1 MSEKT
6 TKTAVKTAQNKADKK
21 PATASKSS
29 VASPKIAAKKTA
41 SKTAATK
48 KSAPKAS
55 KPAVKKE
62 STKPTAAKTSTK
74 TAVSKSTKSAAKK
87 PATKTENKTAVK
99 KEENIKALTS
109 TFGLPTSVE
118 KEGLKKPKITPRQNP
133 AKAKHQSTAEK
144 ASPKTKSAS
153 STVTFDT
160 IKKASKQKGTE
171 LAKSSENST
180 SKKLINSLKIIEN
193 ISHTLGISDR
203 ERITF
208 DIEEISPNELRVRIV
223 NGTKNFKSPWFAIK
237 NEEPYIFMPAE
248 ILDMVFRMLRTAQK
262 ESFELRLER
271 SIWQHMPIDFGDV
284 WRVAMDELARSNF
297 AKEPDLEKLIA
308 KIKQEHP
315 NLFVDMTSF
324 IAGE

>member
-6 TKTAVKTAQNKADKK
+6 TKTAVKKTATKTAAKSAVKK
-21 PATASKSS
+21 PAAASKSS
-29 VASPKIAAKKTA
+29 TASTKIVTKKPA
-41 SKTAATK
+41 SKTESKRATK
-48 KSAPKAS
+48 KA
-55 KPAVKKE
+55 
-62 STKPTAAKTSTK
+62 
-74 TAVSKSTKSAAKK
+74 
-87 PATKTENKTAVK
+87 
-99 KEENIKALTS
+99 ENIGALTS

-118 KEGLKKPKITPRQNP
+118 KELKKPKITPRQNP
-133 AKAKHQSTAEK
+133 AKAKRQSAIEK
-144 ASPKTKSAS
+144 SSPKSQKATQA
-153 STVTFDT
+153 FDS
-160 IKKASKQKGTE
+160 IKKANKQKSTE
-171 LAKSSENST
+171 LAKSNENST

-208 DIEEISPNELRVRIV
+208 DIEEVSSNELRIRIV

-262 ESFELRLER
+262 ESFDLRLER

-284 WRVAMDELARSNF
+284 WRVAMDELARGNF

>member
-1 MSEKT
+1 MRYLLRLKTAFTPKKASWSGAIKIGEKMSEKT
-6 TKTAVKTAQNKADKK
+6 TKTTVKTAAKTATK
-21 PATASKSS
+21 PAAKKSAAASKSS
-29 VASPKIAAKKTA
+29 TA
-41 SKTAATK
+41 
-48 KSAPKAS
+48 
-55 KPAVKKE
+55 
-62 STKPTAAKTSTK
+62 STK
-74 TAVSKSTKSAAKK
+74 TATKKPASKTESKRAAKK
-87 PATKTENKTAVK
+87 A
-99 KEENIKALTS
+99 ENIGALTS
-109 TFGLPTSVE
+109 AFGLPTSVE
-118 KEGLKKPKITPRQNP
+118 NEELKKPKITPRQNP
-133 AKAKHQSTAEK
+133 AKAKRQSMTEK
-144 ASPKTKSAS
+144 TSPKSQKAS
-153 STVTFDT
+153 STQAFDS
-160 IKKASKQKGTE
+160 IKKANKQKSTE
-171 LAKSSENST
+171 LAKSNENST

-208 DIEEISPNELRVRIV
+208 DIEEVSSNELRVRIV

-284 WRVAMDELARSNF
+284 WRVAMDELARGNF

>member
-6 TKTAVKTAQNKADKK
+6 TKTAVKKTATKTAAKTATKK
-21 PATASKSS
+21 PAAASKSS
-29 VASPKIAAKKTA
+29 TA
-41 SKTAATK
+41 
-48 KSAPKAS
+48 
-55 KPAVKKE
+55 
-62 STKPTAAKTSTK
+62 STK
-74 TAVSKSTKSAAKK
+74 TATKKTATKK
-87 PATKTENKTAVK
+87 PASKTESKRATK
-99 KEENIKALTS
+99 KAENIGALTS

-118 KEGLKKPKITPRQNP
+118 KELKKPKITPRQNP
-133 AKAKHQSTAEK
+133 AKAKRQSMTEK
-144 ASPKTKSAS
+144 TSPKSQKATQA
-153 STVTFDT
+153 FDSV
-160 IKKASKQKGTE
+160 KKANKQKSTE
-171 LAKSSENST
+171 LAKSDST

-208 DIEEISPNELRVRIV
+208 DIEEVSSNELRIRIV

-262 ESFELRLER
+262 ESFDLRLER

-284 WRVAMDELARSNF
+284 WRVAMDELARGNF

>member
-6 TKTAVKTAQNKADKK
+6 TKTTVKK
-21 PATASKSS
+21 PAAKTAVKKPAAASKSS
-29 VASPKIAAKKTA
+29 TA
-41 SKTAATK
+41 
-48 KSAPKAS
+48 
-55 KPAVKKE
+55 
-62 STKPTAAKTSTK
+62 STK
-74 TAVSKSTKSAAKK
+74 TAVKK
-87 PATKTENKTAVK
+87 PASKTESKRATK
-99 KEENIKALTS
+99 KAENIGALTS

-118 KEGLKKPKITPRQNP
+118 NEELKKPKITPRQNP
-133 AKAKHQSTAEK
+133 AKAKRQSMTEKTSPKSQK
-144 ASPKTKSAS
+144 ASSAQA
-153 STVTFDT
+153 FDT
-160 IKKASKQKGTE
+160 TKKTNKQKSTE
-171 LAKSSENST
+171 LAKSNENST

-208 DIEEISPNELRVRIV
+208 DIEEVSSNELRIRIV

-284 WRVAMDELARSNF
+284 WRVAMDELARGNF

>member
-6 TKTAVKTAQNKADKK
+6 TKTAVK
-21 PATASKSS
+21 
-29 VASPKIAAKKTA
+29 KTA
-41 SKTAATK
+41 TKTAA
-48 KSAPKAS
+48 
-55 KPAVKKE
+55 KPAVKKSAAASKS
-62 STKPTAAKTSTK
+62 STASTK
-74 TAVSKSTKSAAKK
+74 TATKK
-87 PATKTENKTAVK
+87 PASKTESKIATK
-99 KEENIKALTS
+99 KAENIGALTS

-118 KEGLKKPKITPRQNP
+118 KELKKPKITPRQNP
-133 AKAKHQSTAEK
+133 AKAKRQSVREK
-144 ASPKTKSAS
+144 SSPKSQKATQA
-153 STVTFDT
+153 FDS
-160 IKKASKQKGTE
+160 IKKANKQKSTE
-171 LAKSSENST
+171 LAKSNENST

-208 DIEEISPNELRVRIV
+208 DIEEVSSNELRIRIV

-284 WRVAMDELARSNF
+284 WRVAMDELARGNF

>member
-6 TKTAVKTAQNKADKK
+6 TKTAVKKTATKTAAKSAVKK
-21 PATASKSS
+21 PAAASKSS
-29 VASPKIAAKKTA
+29 TA
-41 SKTAATK
+41 
-48 KSAPKAS
+48 
-55 KPAVKKE
+55 
-62 STKPTAAKTSTK
+62 STK
-74 TAVSKSTKSAAKK
+74 TATKK
-87 PATKTENKTAVK
+87 PANKTESKRATK
-99 KEENIKALTS
+99 KAENIGALTS

-118 KEGLKKPKITPRQNP
+118 KELKKPKITPRQNP
-133 AKAKHQSTAEK
+133 AKAKRQSVIEK
-144 ASPKTKSAS
+144 TSPKSQKATQA
-153 STVTFDT
+153 FDS
-160 IKKASKQKGTE
+160 IKKANKQKSTE
-171 LAKSSENST
+171 LAKSNENST

-208 DIEEISPNELRVRIV
+208 DIEEVSSNELRIRIV

-262 ESFELRLER
+262 ESFDLRLER

-284 WRVAMDELARSNF
+284 WRVAMDELARGNF

>member
-6 TKTAVKTAQNKADKK
+6 TKTAVKKTATKSAVKK
-21 PATASKSS
+21 PAAASKSS
-29 VASPKIAAKKTA
+29 TA
-41 SKTAATK
+41 
-48 KSAPKAS
+48 
-55 KPAVKKE
+55 
-62 STKPTAAKTSTK
+62 STK
-74 TAVSKSTKSAAKK
+74 TATKK
-87 PATKTENKTAVK
+87 PASKTESKRATK
-99 KEENIKALTS
+99 KAENIGALTS

-118 KEGLKKPKITPRQNP
+118 NEELKKPKIIPRQNP
-133 AKAKHQSTAEK
+133 AKAKGQSETEK
-144 ASPKTKSAS
+144 SSPKSQKATQA
-153 STVTFDT
+153 FDS
-160 IKKASKQKGTE
+160 IKKAGKQKSTE
-171 LAKSSENST
+171 LAKSNENST

-208 DIEEISPNELRVRIV
+208 DIEEVSSNELRIRIV

-262 ESFELRLER
+262 ESFDLRLER

-284 WRVAMDELARSNF
+284 WRVAMDELARGNF

>member
-6 TKTAVKTAQNKADKK
+6 TKTAVK
-21 PATASKSS
+21 
-29 VASPKIAAKKTA
+29 KTA
-41 SKTAATK
+41 TKTAAKT
-48 KSAPKAS
+48 AT
-55 KPAVKKE
+55 KPAVKKPAAASKSSTA
-62 STKPTAAKTSTK
+62 STKIAT
-74 TAVSKSTKSAAKK
+74 KK
-87 PATKTENKTAVK
+87 PASKTESKRATK
-99 KEENIKALTS
+99 KAENIGALTS

-118 KEGLKKPKITPRQNP
+118 NEELKKPKITPRQNP
-133 AKAKHQSTAEK
+133 AKAKRQSETEK
-144 ASPKTKSAS
+144 SSPKSQKATQA
-153 STVTFDT
+153 FDS
-160 IKKASKQKGTE
+160 IKKANKQKSTE
-171 LAKSSENST
+171 LAKSNENST

-208 DIEEISPNELRVRIV
+208 DIEEVSSNELRIRIV

-284 WRVAMDELARSNF
+284 WRVAMDELARGNF

>member
-6 TKTAVKTAQNKADKK
+6 TKTAVKKTATKTAAK
-21 PATASKSS
+21 PAT
-29 VASPKIAAKKTA
+29 
-41 SKTAATK
+41 
-48 KSAPKAS
+48 
-55 KPAVKKE
+55 KPAVKK
-62 STKPTAAKTSTK
+62 PAAKTV
-74 TAVSKSTKSAAKK
+74 A
-87 PATKTENKTAVK
+87 KTAVK
-99 KEENIKALTS
+99 KPASKTESKRATKKAENIGALTS

-118 KEGLKKPKITPRQNP
+118 NEELKKPKITPRQNP
-133 AKAKHQSTAEK
+133 AKAKRQSETEK
-144 ASPKTKSAS
+144 SSPKSQKATQA
-153 STVTFDT
+153 FDS
-160 IKKASKQKGTE
+160 IKKANKQKSTE
-171 LAKSSENST
+171 LAKSNENST

-208 DIEEISPNELRVRIV
+208 DIEEVSSNELRVRIV

-284 WRVAMDELARSNF
+284 WRVAMDELARGNF

>member
-6 TKTAVKTAQNKADKK
+6 TKTTV
-21 PATASKSS
+21 
-29 VASPKIAAKKTA
+29 KKTA
-41 SKTAATK
+41 TKTAA
-48 KSAPKAS
+48 
-55 KPAVKKE
+55 KPAVKKSAAASKS
-62 STKPTAAKTSTK
+62 STASTK
-74 TAVSKSTKSAAKK
+74 TATKKTATKKPASKTESKRAAKK
-87 PATKTENKTAVK
+87 A
-99 KEENIKALTS
+99 ENIGALTS
-109 TFGLPTSVE
+109 TFGLPTSME
-118 KEGLKKPKITPRQNP
+118 NEELKKPKITPRQNP
-133 AKAKHQSTAEK
+133 AKAKRQSTIEK
-144 ASPKTKSAS
+144 TSPKSQKTSSAQA
-153 STVTFDT
+153 FDT
-160 IKKASKQKGTE
+160 IKKANNQKSTE
-171 LAKSSENST
+171 LAKSDST

-208 DIEEISPNELRVRIV
+208 DIEEVSSNELRVRIV

-284 WRVAMDELARSNF
+284 WRVAMDELARGNF

>member
-6 TKTAVKTAQNKADKK
+6 TKTAVKTA
-21 PATASKSS
+21 
-29 VASPKIAAKKTA
+29 
-41 SKTAATK
+41 TK
-48 KSAPKAS
+48 
-55 KPAVKKE
+55 
-62 STKPTAAKTSTK
+62 TAAKT
-74 TAVSKSTKSAAKK
+74 AVKK
-87 PATKTENKTAVK
+87 PATKTAAKTAAK
-99 KEENIKALTS
+99 KPAAASKSSTASTKTATKKPASKTESKRAAKKAENIGALTS

-118 KEGLKKPKITPRQNP
+118 NEELKKPKITPRQNP
-133 AKAKHQSTAEK
+133 AKAKRQSMTEK
-144 ASPKTKSAS
+144 TSPKSQKAS
-153 STVTFDT
+153 STQAFDS
-160 IKKASKQKGTE
+160 IKKANNQKSTE
-171 LAKSSENST
+171 LAKSNST

-208 DIEEISPNELRVRIV
+208 DIEEVSSNELRIRIV

-284 WRVAMDELARSNF
+284 WRVAMDELARGNF

>member
-6 TKTAVKTAQNKADKK
+6 TKTAVKKTATKPAIKKTATKTAAKSAVKK

-29 VASPKIAAKKTA
+29 TA
-41 SKTAATK
+41 
-48 KSAPKAS
+48 
-55 KPAVKKE
+55 
-62 STKPTAAKTSTK
+62 STK
-74 TAVSKSTKSAAKK
+74 TATKK
-87 PATKTENKTAVK
+87 PASKTESKRATK
-99 KEENIKALTS
+99 KAENIGALTS

-118 KEGLKKPKITPRQNP
+118 NEELKKPKITPRQNP
-133 AKAKHQSTAEK
+133 AKAKRQSMTEK
-144 ASPKTKSAS
+144 SSPKSQKATQA
-153 STVTFDT
+153 FDS
-160 IKKASKQKGTE
+160 IKKAGKQKSTE
-171 LAKSSENST
+171 LAKSNENST

-208 DIEEISPNELRVRIV
+208 DIEEVSSNELRIRIV

-262 ESFELRLER
+262 ESFDLRLER

-284 WRVAMDELARSNF
+284 WRVAMDELARGNF

>member
-6 TKTAVKTAQNKADKK
+6 TKTAVK
-21 PATASKSS
+21 
-29 VASPKIAAKKTA
+29 KTA
-41 SKTAATK
+41 T
-48 KSAPKAS
+48 
-55 KPAVKKE
+55 KPAV
-62 STKPTAAKTSTK
+62 
-74 TAVSKSTKSAAKK
+74 KK
-87 PATKTENKTAVK
+87 PATKTAAKSAVK
-99 KEENIKALTS
+99 KPAAASKSSTASTKTATKKPASKTESKRATKKAENIGALTS

-118 KEGLKKPKITPRQNP
+118 NEELKKPKITPRQNP
-133 AKAKHQSTAEK
+133 AKAKRQSMTEK
-144 ASPKTKSAS
+144 SSPKSQKATQA
-153 STVTFDT
+153 FDS
-160 IKKASKQKGTE
+160 IKKAGKQKSTE
-171 LAKSSENST
+171 LAKSNENST

-208 DIEEISPNELRVRIV
+208 DIEEVSSNELRIRIV

-262 ESFELRLER
+262 ASFDLRLER

-284 WRVAMDELARSNF
+284 WRVAMDELARGNF

>member
-6 TKTAVKTAQNKADKK
+6 TKTAVKETATKPAIKK
-21 PATASKSS
+21 PAA
-29 VASPKIAAKKTA
+29 KTA
-41 SKTAATK
+41 V
-48 KSAPKAS
+48 
-55 KPAVKKE
+55 KPAVKKSAAASKS
-62 STKPTAAKTSTK
+62 STASTK
-74 TAVSKSTKSAAKK
+74 TATKK
-87 PATKTENKTAVK
+87 PASKTESKRATK
-99 KEENIKALTS
+99 KAGNIGALTS

-118 KEGLKKPKITPRQNP
+118 NEELKKPKITPRQNP
-133 AKAKHQSTAEK
+133 AKAKRQSAIEK
-144 ASPKTKSAS
+144 SSPKSQKATQA
-153 STVTFDT
+153 FDSV
-160 IKKASKQKGTE
+160 KKTSKQKSTE
-171 LAKSSENST
+171 LAKSDST

-208 DIEEISPNELRVRIV
+208 DIEEVSSNELRVRIV

-284 WRVAMDELARSNF
+284 WRVAMDELARGNF

>member
-6 TKTAVKTAQNKADKK
+6 TKTAVKKTATKTAVKK
-21 PATASKSS
+21 SAAASKSS
-29 VASPKIAAKKTA
+29 TA
-41 SKTAATK
+41 
-48 KSAPKAS
+48 
-55 KPAVKKE
+55 
-62 STKPTAAKTSTK
+62 STK
-74 TAVSKSTKSAAKK
+74 TAVKKPASKTESKRAAKK
-87 PATKTENKTAVK
+87 A
-99 KEENIKALTS
+99 ENIGALTS

-118 KEGLKKPKITPRQNP
+118 NEELKKPKITPRQNP
-133 AKAKHQSTAEK
+133 AKAKRQSTIEK
-144 ASPKTKSAS
+144 TSPKSQKTSSAQA
-153 STVTFDT
+153 FDT
-160 IKKASKQKGTE
+160 IKKANNQKSTE
-171 LAKSSENST
+171 LAKSDST

-208 DIEEISPNELRVRIV
+208 DIEEVSSNELRIRIV

-284 WRVAMDELARSNF
+284 WRVAMDELARGNF

>member
-6 TKTAVKTAQNKADKK
+6 TKTAVKKPAAKTATKTAVKK
-21 PATASKSS
+21 PTAASKSS
-29 VASPKIAAKKTA
+29 TASTKTAAKKTA
-41 SKTAATK
+41 TKKPASKTESKIATK
-48 KSAPKAS
+48 KA
-55 KPAVKKE
+55 
-62 STKPTAAKTSTK
+62 
-74 TAVSKSTKSAAKK
+74 
-87 PATKTENKTAVK
+87 
-99 KEENIKALTS
+99 ENIGALTS

-118 KEGLKKPKITPRQNP
+118 KEELKKPKITPRQNP
-133 AKAKHQSTAEK
+133 AKAKRQSAIEK
-144 ASPKTKSAS
+144 NSLKNQKAS
-153 STVTFDT
+153 STQAFDSV
-160 IKKASKQKGTE
+160 KKTSKQKSTE
-171 LAKSSENST
+171 LAKSNENST

-208 DIEEISPNELRVRIV
+208 DIEEVSSNELRVRIV

-284 WRVAMDELARSNF
+284 WRVAMDELARGNF

-324 IAGE
+324 ITGE

>member
-6 TKTAVKTAQNKADKK
+6 TKTAVK
-21 PATASKSS
+21 
-29 VASPKIAAKKTA
+29 KTV
-41 SKTAATK
+41 T
-48 KSAPKAS
+48 
-55 KPAVKKE
+55 
-62 STKPTAAKTSTK
+62 
-74 TAVSKSTKSAAKK
+74 
-87 PATKTENKTAVK
+87 KTAVK
-99 KEENIKALTS
+99 KPAVASKSSTASTKIATKKPASKTESKRTTKKAENIGALTS

-118 KEGLKKPKITPRQNP
+118 NEELKKPKITPRQNP
-133 AKAKHQSTAEK
+133 AKAKRQSMTEK
-144 ASPKTKSAS
+144 SSPKSQKATQA
-153 STVTFDT
+153 FDSV
-160 IKKASKQKGTE
+160 KKTNKQKSTE
-171 LAKSSENST
+171 LAKSDST

-208 DIEEISPNELRVRIV
+208 DIEEVSSNELRVRIV

-284 WRVAMDELARSNF
+284 WRVAMDELARGNF

>member
-6 TKTAVKTAQNKADKK
+6 TKTAVK
-21 PATASKSS
+21 
-29 VASPKIAAKKTA
+29 KTA
-41 SKTAATK
+41 TKTAAKT
-48 KSAPKAS
+48 AT
-55 KPAVKKE
+55 KPAVKK
-62 STKPTAAKTSTK
+62 P
-74 TAVSKSTKSAAKK
+74 AAKK
-87 PATKTENKTAVK
+87 PAAASKSSTASTKPATKKPASKTESKRATK
-99 KEENIKALTS
+99 KAENIGALTS

-118 KEGLKKPKITPRQNP
+118 NEELKKPKITPRQNP
-133 AKAKHQSTAEK
+133 AKAKRQSMTEK
-144 ASPKTKSAS
+144 SSPKSQKATQA
-153 STVTFDT
+153 FDS
-160 IKKASKQKGTE
+160 IKKANEQKSTE
-171 LAKSSENST
+171 LAKSDST

-208 DIEEISPNELRVRIV
+208 DIEEVSSNELRIRIV

-262 ESFELRLER
+262 ESFDLRLER

-284 WRVAMDELARSNF
+284 WRVAMDELARGNF

>member
-6 TKTAVKTAQNKADKK
+6 TKTAVKKTATK
-21 PATASKSS
+21 PA
-29 VASPKIAAKKTA
+29 I
-41 SKTAATK
+41 
-48 KSAPKAS
+48 
-55 KPAVKKE
+55 
-62 STKPTAAKTSTK
+62 
-74 TAVSKSTKSAAKK
+74 KK
-87 PATKTENKTAVK
+87 PATKTAAKSAVK
-99 KEENIKALTS
+99 KPAAASKSSTASTKIVTKKPASKTESKRATKKAENIGALTS

-118 KEGLKKPKITPRQNP
+118 NEELKKPKITPRQNP
-133 AKAKHQSTAEK
+133 AKAKRQSAIEK
-144 ASPKTKSAS
+144 SSPKSQKATQA
-153 STVTFDT
+153 FDS
-160 IKKASKQKGTE
+160 IKKANKQKSTE
-171 LAKSSENST
+171 LAKSNENST

-208 DIEEISPNELRVRIV
+208 DIEEVSSNELRIRIV

-262 ESFELRLER
+262 ESFDLRLER

-284 WRVAMDELARSNF
+284 WRVAMDELARGNF

-315 NLFVDMTSF
+315 NLFVDMTGF

>member
-6 TKTAVKTAQNKADKK
+6 TKTAVKK
-21 PATASKSS
+21 PAA
-29 VASPKIAAKKTA
+29 
-41 SKTAATK
+41 
-48 KSAPKAS
+48 
-55 KPAVKKE
+55 KPAVKKSAAASKS
-62 STKPTAAKTSTK
+62 STASTK
-74 TAVSKSTKSAAKK
+74 TATKKPASKTEGKRAAKK
-87 PATKTENKTAVK
+87 A
-99 KEENIKALTS
+99 ENIGALTS

-118 KEGLKKPKITPRQNP
+118 KELKKPKITPRQNP
-133 AKAKHQSTAEK
+133 AKAKRQSAIEK
-144 ASPKTKSAS
+144 TSPKSQKATQA
-153 STVTFDT
+153 FDS
-160 IKKASKQKGTE
+160 IKKTNKQKSTE
-171 LAKSSENST
+171 LAKSNENST

-208 DIEEISPNELRVRIV
+208 DIEEVSSNELRVRIV

-284 WRVAMDELARSNF
+284 WRVAMDELARGNF

>member
-6 TKTAVKTAQNKADKK
+6 TKTAVK
-21 PATASKSS
+21 
-29 VASPKIAAKKTA
+29 KTA
-41 SKTAATK
+41 T
-48 KSAPKAS
+48 
-55 KPAVKKE
+55 KPAVKKTA
-62 STKPTAAKTSTK
+62 TKTAAKSAVKKPAAASKSSTASTK
-74 TAVSKSTKSAAKK
+74 TATKK
-87 PATKTENKTAVK
+87 PASKTESKRATK
-99 KEENIKALTS
+99 KAENIGALTS

-118 KEGLKKPKITPRQNP
+118 KELKKPKITPRQNP
-133 AKAKHQSTAEK
+133 AKAKRQSETEK
-144 ASPKTKSAS
+144 SSPKSQKATQA
-153 STVTFDT
+153 FDS
-160 IKKASKQKGTE
+160 IKKANKQKSTE
-171 LAKSSENST
+171 LAKSNENST

-208 DIEEISPNELRVRIV
+208 DIEEVSSNELRIRIV

-284 WRVAMDELARSNF
+284 WRVAMDELARGNF

>member
-6 TKTAVKTAQNKADKK
+6 TKTAVK
-21 PATASKSS
+21 
-29 VASPKIAAKKTA
+29 KTA
-41 SKTAATK
+41 TKTAAKT
-48 KSAPKAS
+48 AT
-55 KPAVKKE
+55 KPAVKKPAAASKSSTA
-62 STKPTAAKTSTK
+62 STKIAT
-74 TAVSKSTKSAAKK
+74 KK
-87 PATKTENKTAVK
+87 PASKTGSKIATKKA
-99 KEENIKALTS
+99 ENIGTLTS

-118 KEGLKKPKITPRQNP
+118 KELKKPKITPRQNP
-133 AKAKHQSTAEK
+133 AKAKRQSETEK
-144 ASPKTKSAS
+144 SSPKSQKATQA
-153 STVTFDT
+153 FDS
-160 IKKASKQKGTE
+160 IKKANKQKSTE
-171 LAKSSENST
+171 LAKSNENST

-208 DIEEISPNELRVRIV
+208 DIEEVSSNELRIRIV

-262 ESFELRLER
+262 ESFDLRLER

-284 WRVAMDELARSNF
+284 WRVAMDELARGNF

>member
-6 TKTAVKTAQNKADKK
+6 TKTAVKKTATKTAAKSAVKK
-21 PATASKSS
+21 PAAASKSS
-29 VASPKIAAKKTA
+29 TA
-41 SKTAATK
+41 STKTVVKKPTTKTAA
-48 KSAPKAS
+48 
-55 KPAVKKE
+55 
-62 STKPTAAKTSTK
+62 
-74 TAVSKSTKSAAKK
+74 
-87 PATKTENKTAVK
+87 KTAVK
-99 KEENIKALTS
+99 KPASKTESKRAVKKAENIGALTS

-118 KEGLKKPKITPRQNP
+118 NEELKKPKITPRQNP
-133 AKAKHQSTAEK
+133 AKAKRQSAIEK
-144 ASPKTKSAS
+144 SSAKSQKATQAFDSVKKTN
-153 STVTFDT
+153 
-160 IKKASKQKGTE
+160 KQKSTE
-171 LAKSSENST
+171 LAKSDST

-208 DIEEISPNELRVRIV
+208 DIEEVSSNELRIRIV

-284 WRVAMDELARSNF
+284 WRVAMDELARGNF

>member
-6 TKTAVKTAQNKADKK
+6 TKTAVKKTATKPAIKKTATKTAAKSAVKK
-21 PATASKSS
+21 PAAASKSS
-29 VASPKIAAKKTA
+29 TA
-41 SKTAATK
+41 
-48 KSAPKAS
+48 
-55 KPAVKKE
+55 
-62 STKPTAAKTSTK
+62 STK
-74 TAVSKSTKSAAKK
+74 TATKK
-87 PATKTENKTAVK
+87 PASKTESKRATK
-99 KEENIKALTS
+99 KAENIGALTS

-118 KEGLKKPKITPRQNP
+118 NEELKKPKITPRQNP
-133 AKAKHQSTAEK
+133 AKAKRQSETEK
-144 ASPKTKSAS
+144 SSPKSQKATQA
-153 STVTFDT
+153 FDS
-160 IKKASKQKGTE
+160 IKKAGKQKSTE
-171 LAKSSENST
+171 LAKSNENST

-208 DIEEISPNELRVRIV
+208 DIEEVSSNELRIRIV

-262 ESFELRLER
+262 ESFDLRLER

-284 WRVAMDELARSNF
+284 WRVAMDELARGNF

-324 IAGE
+324 ISGE

>member
-6 TKTAVKTAQNKADKK
+6 TKTTVKK
-21 PATASKSS
+21 PA
-29 VASPKIAAKKTA
+29 AK
-41 SKTAATK
+41 
-48 KSAPKAS
+48 
-55 KPAVKKE
+55 
-62 STKPTAAKTSTK
+62 TAAKT
-74 TAVSKSTKSAAKK
+74 AAKK
-87 PATKTENKTAVK
+87 PATKTAAKTATK
-99 KEENIKALTS
+99 KPAAASKSSTASTKTAAKKTATKKPASKTESKRATKKAENIGALTS

-118 KEGLKKPKITPRQNP
+118 NEELKKPKITPRQNP
-133 AKAKHQSTAEK
+133 AKAKRQSMTEK
-144 ASPKTKSAS
+144 SSPKSQKAS
-153 STVTFDT
+153 STQAFDS
-160 IKKASKQKGTE
+160 IKKTNKQKSTE
-171 LAKSSENST
+171 LAKSDST

-208 DIEEISPNELRVRIV
+208 DIEEVSSNELRVRIV

-284 WRVAMDELARSNF
+284 WRVAMDELARGNF

>member
-6 TKTAVKTAQNKADKK
+6 TKTAVKTSAKTSAKK
-21 PATASKSS
+21 SAAASKSS
-29 VASPKIAAKKTA
+29 TA
-41 SKTAATK
+41 
-48 KSAPKAS
+48 
-55 KPAVKKE
+55 
-62 STKPTAAKTSTK
+62 STK
-74 TAVSKSTKSAAKK
+74 TATKK
-87 PATKTENKTAVK
+87 PASKTESKRATK
-99 KEENIKALTS
+99 KAENIGALTS

-118 KEGLKKPKITPRQNP
+118 NEELKKPKITPRQNP
-133 AKAKHQSTAEK
+133 AKAKRQSETEK
-144 ASPKTKSAS
+144 SSPKSQKATQA
-153 STVTFDT
+153 FDS
-160 IKKASKQKGTE
+160 IKKAGKQKSTE
-171 LAKSSENST
+171 LAKSNENST

-208 DIEEISPNELRVRIV
+208 DIEEVSSNELRIRIV

-262 ESFELRLER
+262 ESFDLRLER

-284 WRVAMDELARSNF
+284 WRVAMDELARGNF

>member
-6 TKTAVKTAQNKADKK
+6 TKTAVKK
-21 PATASKSS
+21 P
-29 VASPKIAAKKTA
+29 
-41 SKTAATK
+41 
-48 KSAPKAS
+48 
-55 KPAVKKE
+55 
-62 STKPTAAKTSTK
+62 AAKT
-74 TAVSKSTKSAAKK
+74 
-87 PATKTENKTAVK
+87 ATKTAVK
-99 KEENIKALTS
+99 KTTAASKSSIASTKTALKKPASKTESKTATKKAENIEVLAS

-118 KEGLKKPKITPRQNP
+118 NEKLKKPKITPRQNP
-133 AKAKHQSTAEK
+133 AKAKRQSTIEK
-144 ASPKTKSAS
+144 SSPKSQKAS
-153 STVTFDT
+153 STQAFDT
-160 IKKASKQKGTE
+160 IKKANKQKSTE
-171 LAKSSENST
+171 LAKSNENST

-208 DIEEISPNELRVRIV
+208 DIEEVSSNELRVRIV

-262 ESFELRLER
+262 ESFDLRLER

-284 WRVAMDELARSNF
+284 WRVAMDELARGNF
-297 AKEPDLEKLIA
+297 TKEPDLEKLIA

>member
-6 TKTAVKTAQNKADKK
+6 TKTAVKKTATKTAAKSATNPAVKK
-21 PATASKSS
+21 PAAASKSS
-29 VASPKIAAKKTA
+29 TA
-41 SKTAATK
+41 
-48 KSAPKAS
+48 
-55 KPAVKKE
+55 
-62 STKPTAAKTSTK
+62 STK
-74 TAVSKSTKSAAKK
+74 TATKK
-87 PATKTENKTAVK
+87 PASKTESKRATK
-99 KEENIKALTS
+99 KAENIGALTS

-118 KEGLKKPKITPRQNP
+118 KELKKPKITPRQNP
-133 AKAKHQSTAEK
+133 AKAKRQSAIEK
-144 ASPKTKSAS
+144 TSPKSQKATQA
-153 STVTFDT
+153 FDS
-160 IKKASKQKGTE
+160 IKKANKQKSTE
-171 LAKSSENST
+171 LAKSNENST

-208 DIEEISPNELRVRIV
+208 DIEEVSSNELRVRIV

-284 WRVAMDELARSNF
+284 WRVAMDELARGNF

>member
-6 TKTAVKTAQNKADKK
+6 TKTAVK
-21 PATASKSS
+21 
-29 VASPKIAAKKTA
+29 KTA
-41 SKTAATK
+41 TKTAAKT
-48 KSAPKAS
+48 AT
-55 KPAVKKE
+55 KPAVKKPAAASKS
-62 STKPTAAKTSTK
+62 STASTK
-74 TAVSKSTKSAAKK
+74 TATKK
-87 PATKTENKTAVK
+87 PASKTESKRATK
-99 KEENIKALTS
+99 KAENIGALTS

-118 KEGLKKPKITPRQNP
+118 NEELKKPKITPRQNP
-133 AKAKHQSTAEK
+133 AKAKRQSAIEK
-144 ASPKTKSAS
+144 SSPKSQKATQA
-153 STVTFDT
+153 FDS
-160 IKKASKQKGTE
+160 IKKANKQKSTE
-171 LAKSSENST
+171 LAKSNENST

-208 DIEEISPNELRVRIV
+208 DIEEVSSNELRIRIV

-284 WRVAMDELARSNF
+284 WRVAMDELARGNF

>member
-6 TKTAVKTAQNKADKK
+6 TKTAVK
-21 PATASKSS
+21 
-29 VASPKIAAKKTA
+29 KTA
-41 SKTAATK
+41 TKTAAKT
-48 KSAPKAS
+48 AT
-55 KPAVKKE
+55 KPAVKKPATKKPAAASKS
-62 STKPTAAKTSTK
+62 STASTK
-74 TAVSKSTKSAAKK
+74 TAAKK
-87 PATKTENKTAVK
+87 PASKTESKRAAK
-99 KEENIKALTS
+99 KAENIGALTS

-118 KEGLKKPKITPRQNP
+118 NEELKKPKITPRQNP
-133 AKAKHQSTAEK
+133 AKAKRQSAIEK
-144 ASPKTKSAS
+144 TSPKSQKATQA
-153 STVTFDT
+153 FDS
-160 IKKASKQKGTE
+160 IKKTNKQKSTE
-171 LAKSSENST
+171 LAKSNENST

-208 DIEEISPNELRVRIV
+208 DIEEVSSNELRVRIV

-284 WRVAMDELARSNF
+284 WRVAMDELARGNF

>member
-6 TKTAVKTAQNKADKK
+6 TKTAVK
-21 PATASKSS
+21 
-29 VASPKIAAKKTA
+29 KTA
-41 SKTAATK
+41 TKTAAKT
-48 KSAPKAS
+48 AT
-55 KPAVKKE
+55 KPAVKKPA
-62 STKPTAAKTSTK
+62 T
-74 TAVSKSTKSAAKK
+74 KK
-87 PATKTENKTAVK
+87 PAAASKSSTASTKIATKKPASKTESKRTTK
-99 KEENIKALTS
+99 KAENIGALTS

-118 KEGLKKPKITPRQNP
+118 NEELKKPKITPRQNP
-133 AKAKHQSTAEK
+133 AKAKRQSMTEK
-144 ASPKTKSAS
+144 SSPKSQKAS
-153 STVTFDT
+153 STQAFDS
-160 IKKASKQKGTE
+160 IKKTNKQKSTE
-171 LAKSSENST
+171 LAKSNENST

-208 DIEEISPNELRVRIV
+208 DIEEVSSNELRIRIV

-262 ESFELRLER
+262 ESFDLRLER

-284 WRVAMDELARSNF
+284 WRVAMDELARGNF

>member
-6 TKTAVKTAQNKADKK
+6 TKTAVKKSAAKTAAKTAVKK
-21 PATASKSS
+21 SAAASKSS
-29 VASPKIAAKKTA
+29 TA
-41 SKTAATK
+41 
-48 KSAPKAS
+48 
-55 KPAVKKE
+55 
-62 STKPTAAKTSTK
+62 STK
-74 TAVSKSTKSAAKK
+74 TAAKK
-87 PATKTENKTAVK
+87 PASKTEGKRAAK
-99 KEENIKALTS
+99 KAENIGALTS

-118 KEGLKKPKITPRQNP
+118 NEELKKPKITPRQNP
-133 AKAKHQSTAEK
+133 AKAKRQSETEK
-144 ASPKTKSAS
+144 GSLKSQKAS
-153 STVTFDT
+153 STQAFDS
-160 IKKASKQKGTE
+160 IKKANKQKSTE
-171 LAKSSENST
+171 LAKSNENST

-208 DIEEISPNELRVRIV
+208 DIEEVSSNELRIRIV

-284 WRVAMDELARSNF
+284 WRVAMDELARGNF

>member
-6 TKTAVKTAQNKADKK
+6 TKTTVKKTATKTAAKSAVKK
-21 PATASKSS
+21 PAAASKSS
-29 VASPKIAAKKTA
+29 TA
-41 SKTAATK
+41 
-48 KSAPKAS
+48 
-55 KPAVKKE
+55 
-62 STKPTAAKTSTK
+62 STK
-74 TAVSKSTKSAAKK
+74 TAVKK
-87 PATKTENKTAVK
+87 PASKTESKRATK
-99 KEENIKALTS
+99 KAENIGALTS
-109 TFGLPTSVE
+109 AFGLPTSVE
-118 KEGLKKPKITPRQNP
+118 KEELKKPKITPRQNP
-133 AKAKHQSTAEK
+133 AKAKRQSVREK
-144 ASPKTKSAS
+144 SSPKSQKATQA
-153 STVTFDT
+153 FDS
-160 IKKASKQKGTE
+160 IKKAGKQKSTE
-171 LAKSSENST
+171 LAKSDST

-208 DIEEISPNELRVRIV
+208 DIEEVSSNELRIRIV

-284 WRVAMDELARSNF
+284 WRVAMDELARGNF

>member
-6 TKTAVKTAQNKADKK
+6 TKTAVK
-21 PATASKSS
+21 
-29 VASPKIAAKKTA
+29 
-41 SKTAATK
+41 
-48 KSAPKAS
+48 
-55 KPAVKKE
+55 
-62 STKPTAAKTSTK
+62 
-74 TAVSKSTKSAAKK
+74 K
-87 PATKTENKTAVK
+87 PATKTAAKTATKTAAKSAVK
-99 KEENIKALTS
+99 KPAAASKSSTASTKTATKKPANKTESKRATKKAENIGALTS

-118 KEGLKKPKITPRQNP
+118 NEELKKPKITPRQNP
-133 AKAKHQSTAEK
+133 AKAKRQSETEK
-144 ASPKTKSAS
+144 SSPKSQKATQA
-153 STVTFDT
+153 FDS
-160 IKKASKQKGTE
+160 IKKANKQKSTE
-171 LAKSSENST
+171 LAKSNENST

-208 DIEEISPNELRVRIV
+208 DIEEVSSNELRIRIV

-262 ESFELRLER
+262 ESFDLRLER

-284 WRVAMDELARSNF
+284 WRVAMDELARGNF

>member
-6 TKTAVKTAQNKADKK
+6 TKTSVKKTATKPAIKKPATKTAAKSAVKK

-29 VASPKIAAKKTA
+29 TA
-41 SKTAATK
+41 
-48 KSAPKAS
+48 
-55 KPAVKKE
+55 
-62 STKPTAAKTSTK
+62 STK
-74 TAVSKSTKSAAKK
+74 TATKK
-87 PATKTENKTAVK
+87 PANKTESKRATK
-99 KEENIKALTS
+99 KAENIGALTS

-118 KEGLKKPKITPRQNP
+118 NEELKKPKITPRQNP
-133 AKAKHQSTAEK
+133 AKAKGQSAIEK
-144 ASPKTKSAS
+144 SSAKSQKA
-153 STVTFDT
+153 TQAFDS
-160 IKKASKQKGTE
+160 IKKANKQKSTE
-171 LAKSSENST
+171 LAKSNENST

-208 DIEEISPNELRVRIV
+208 DIEEVSSNELRIRIV

-262 ESFELRLER
+262 ESFDLRLER

-284 WRVAMDELARSNF
+284 WRVAMDELARGNF

>member
-6 TKTAVKTAQNKADKK
+6 TKTTV
-21 PATASKSS
+21 
-29 VASPKIAAKKTA
+29 KKTA
-41 SKTAATK
+41 TKTAAKT
-48 KSAPKAS
+48 AT
-55 KPAVKKE
+55 KPAVKKPA
-62 STKPTAAKTSTK
+62 TKKPAA
-74 TAVSKSTKSAAKK
+74 ASKSSTASTK
-87 PATKTENKTAVK
+87 PATKKPASKTESKRATK
-99 KEENIKALTS
+99 KAENIGALTS

-118 KEGLKKPKITPRQNP
+118 NEELKKPKITPRQNP
-133 AKAKHQSTAEK
+133 AKAKRQSMTEK
-144 ASPKTKSAS
+144 SSPKSQKSTQA
-153 STVTFDT
+153 FDS
-160 IKKASKQKGTE
+160 IKKANEQKSTE
-171 LAKSSENST
+171 LAKSDST

-208 DIEEISPNELRVRIV
+208 DIEEVSSNELRIRIV

-262 ESFELRLER
+262 ESFDLRLER

-284 WRVAMDELARSNF
+284 WRVAMDELARGNF

>member
-6 TKTAVKTAQNKADKK
+6 TKTAVKKTATKTAAKTATKK
-21 PATASKSS
+21 PDASKSS
-29 VASPKIAAKKTA
+29 TA
-41 SKTAATK
+41 
-48 KSAPKAS
+48 
-55 KPAVKKE
+55 
-62 STKPTAAKTSTK
+62 STK
-74 TAVSKSTKSAAKK
+74 TAAKK
-87 PATKTENKTAVK
+87 PASKTESKRAAK
-99 KEENIKALTS
+99 KAENIGALTS
-109 TFGLPTSVE
+109 AFGLPTSVE
-118 KEGLKKPKITPRQNP
+118 NEELKKPKITPRQNP
-133 AKAKHQSTAEK
+133 AKAKRQSMTEK
-144 ASPKTKSAS
+144 TSPKSQKATQA
-153 STVTFDT
+153 FDS
-160 IKKASKQKGTE
+160 IKKANKQKSTE
-171 LAKSSENST
+171 LAKSDST

-208 DIEEISPNELRVRIV
+208 DIEEVSSNELRVRIV

-284 WRVAMDELARSNF
+284 WRVAMDELARGNF

>member
-6 TKTAVKTAQNKADKK
+6 TKTAVKKTATKTAAKSAVKK
-21 PATASKSS
+21 PAAASKSS
-29 VASPKIAAKKTA
+29 TA
-41 SKTAATK
+41 
-48 KSAPKAS
+48 
-55 KPAVKKE
+55 
-62 STKPTAAKTSTK
+62 STK
-74 TAVSKSTKSAAKK
+74 TATKK
-87 PATKTENKTAVK
+87 PASKTESKRATK
-99 KEENIKALTS
+99 KAENIGALTS

-118 KEGLKKPKITPRQNP
+118 NEELKKPKITPRQNP
-133 AKAKHQSTAEK
+133 AKAKRQSMTEK
-144 ASPKTKSAS
+144 TSPKSQKATQA
-153 STVTFDT
+153 FDS
-160 IKKASKQKGTE
+160 IKKAGKQKSTE
-171 LAKSSENST
+171 LAKSDST

-208 DIEEISPNELRVRIV
+208 DIEEVSSNELRVRIV

-284 WRVAMDELARSNF
+284 WRVAMDELARGNF

>member
-6 TKTAVKTAQNKADKK
+6 TKTAVK
-21 PATASKSS
+21 
-29 VASPKIAAKKTA
+29 KTA
-41 SKTAATK
+41 T
-48 KSAPKAS
+48 
-55 KPAVKKE
+55 KPAV
-62 STKPTAAKTSTK
+62 
-74 TAVSKSTKSAAKK
+74 KK
-87 PATKTENKTAVK
+87 PATKTAAKSAVK
-99 KEENIKALTS
+99 KPAAASKSSTASTKTATKKPASKTESKRAAKKAENIGALTS
-109 TFGLPTSVE
+109 AFGLPTSVE
-118 KEGLKKPKITPRQNP
+118 NEELKKPKITPRQNP
-133 AKAKHQSTAEK
+133 AKAKRQSAIEK
-144 ASPKTKSAS
+144 TSPKSQKATQA
-153 STVTFDT
+153 FDS
-160 IKKASKQKGTE
+160 IKKTNKQKSTE
-171 LAKSSENST
+171 LAKSDST

-208 DIEEISPNELRVRIV
+208 DIEEVSSNELRVRIV

-284 WRVAMDELARSNF
+284 WRVAMDELARGNF